1 MAEQHDSSSVG
12 MQGFTL
18 RLEGHL
24 FDTGVFNKSI
34 NVCEEKG
41 IHFRVVSWEIGTSGQ
56 SETLV
61 VLQGLSMDEEGLYD
75 SEGEIIKMCVENLI
89 KWERV
94 KGPSYEKPIGSAKS
108 KY

>member
-34 NVCEEKG
+34 NYCEEKG
-41 IHFRVVSWEIGTSGQ
+41 IHFRVVSWEIGTSG
-56 SETLV
+56 
-61 VLQGLSMDEEGLYD
+61 
-75 SEGEIIKMCVENLI
+75 
-89 KWERV
+89 
-94 KGPSYEKPIGSAKS
+94 
-108 KY
+108 